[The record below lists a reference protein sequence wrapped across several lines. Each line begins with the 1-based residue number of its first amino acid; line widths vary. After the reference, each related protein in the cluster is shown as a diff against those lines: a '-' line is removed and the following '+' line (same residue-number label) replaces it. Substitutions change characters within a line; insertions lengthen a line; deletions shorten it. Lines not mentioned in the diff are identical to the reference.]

1 MTHKIWTILDE
12 PFKTRLFITR
22 VAFTSHP
29 ARISLS
35 SILGSDAKIGQKI
48 SKTRYSK
55 KKNQFLALRIEMG
68 DFRKNNYNEP
78 NHCI

>member
-48 SKTRYSK
+48 SKTRYF
-55 KKNQFLALRIEMG
+55 KKNIQFLPLRIEMG

>member
-48 SKTRYSK
+48 SKTRYFK
-55 KKNQFLALRIEMG
+55 KIQFLALRIEMG

-78 NHCI
+78 YHCI